1 MSNICEFVNKQNHVR
16 KNDGSLD
23 NARTI
28 DRIFGAFTNQSKIN
42 TTRFTLTNDKKI
54 FF

>member
-28 DRIFGAFTNQSKIN
+28 APTPLEPIPISLKATIIKI
-42 TTRFTLTNDKKI
+42 T
-54 FF
+54 